1 MSAYLLIVL
10 AVLTRIMPHPGWFN
24 FTAVGGSL
32 LFFGAR
38 RPLRQAILPV
48 LALMATDYYLTVFAY
63 NYPFHVQDYLI
74 TWAWYAAVLVLGR
87 VLLADHRSVGRVAAG
102 VVLSST
108 SFFLATNFAA
118 WAALGMYPHNGA
130 GLMMAYAAGLPFYRN
145 DVLSTGLVA
154 GLAFG
159 LPVLVRQ
166 IRNHA
171 DAGMH
176 GQRAA

>member
-1 MSAYLLIVL
+1 
-10 AVLTRIMPHPGWFN
+10 MPHPGWFN

-38 RPLRQAILPV
+38 RPLRQAFLPV
-48 LALMATDYYLTVFAY
+48 LALMATDYYLTAFAY
-63 NYPFHVQDYLI
+63 NYPFRVQDYLL
-74 TWAWYAAVLVLGR
+74 TWVWYAAVLVLGR
-87 VLLADHRSVGRVAAG
+87 VLLADRRSVGRVAAG

-118 WAALGMYPHNGA
+118 WVALGIYPRNGA

-145 DVLSTGLVA
+145 DLVSTGLVA

-159 LPVLVRQ
+159 LPALVRQ
-166 IRNHA
+166 FRNHA
-171 DAGMH
+171 DAEMH
-176 GQRAA
+176 GRAA

>member
-10 AVLTRIMPHPGWFN
+10 AVLTRVMPHPGWFN

-63 NYPFHVQDYLI
+63 NYPFHAQDYVI
-74 TWAWYAAVLVLGR
+74 TWVWYAAVLLLGR
-87 VLLADHRSVGRVAAG
+87 VLLADRRSVGRVAAG

-118 WAALGMYPHNGA
+118 WAVLGMYPHNGA
-130 GLMMAYAAGLPFYRN
+130 GLMMSYAAGLPFYRN
-145 DVLSTGLVA
+145 DLISTGLVA

-159 LPVLVRQ
+159 LPALVRQ
-166 IRNHA
+166 FRHHA
-171 DAGMH
+171 DVEMH
-176 GQRAA
+176 GRAA

>member
-1 MSAYLLIVL
+1 MSAYLLIIL
-10 AVLTRIMPHPGWFN
+10 AVLTRVMPHPGWFN

-38 RPLRQAILPV
+38 RPLRQAFLPV

-63 NYPFHVQDYLI
+63 NYPFRVQDYLL
-74 TWAWYAAVLVLGR
+74 TWVWYAAVLVLGR
-87 VLLADHRSVGRVAAG
+87 VLLADRRSVGRVAAG

-118 WAALGMYPHNGA
+118 WVALGIYPRNGA

-145 DVLSTGLVA
+145 DLVSTGLVA

-159 LPVLVRQ
+159 LPALVRQ
-166 IRNHA
+166 FRNHA
-171 DAGMH
+171 DAEMYG
-176 GQRAA
+176 RAA